1 MLWTVLHNCHDDWRN
16 FSRSYPIPSDKE
28 EDVRRELLSE
38 ALVHLQPR
46 FIQCLFSYVNF
57 FFLMDTGFG
66 RLSKEVSDLYRKLQ
80 LKPKAL
86 KKPKPCSYI
95 EKLRLVRNKTI
106 VHWGEPKNAE
116 CESPDD
122 RAGWSWDRFLL
133 TNDEDLYDFIFGGSS
148 VPGALDRQLLPF
160 RETHRIC
167 TEYLWKYDEHC
178 ASLLVGLK
186 PHLPKT
192 VDGVRY
198 EIVDPFKKRRSRSE

>member
-1 MLWTVLHNCHDDWRN
+1 MVQ
-16 FSRSYPIPSDKE
+16 
-28 EDVRRELLSE
+28 E
-38 ALVHLQPR
+38 AIDELQPR
-46 FIQCLFSYVNF
+46 FIQCLFSYVSF
-57 FFLMDTGFG
+57 FFLMETGFG
-66 RLSKEVSDLYRKLQ
+66 RLSKEVSDLYRKLHV
-80 LKPKAL
+80 KPNAL

-116 CESPDD
+116 YESPDD
-122 RAGWSWDRFLL
+122 RAGQNWERFWP
-133 TNDEDLYDFIFGGSS
+133 TDEEDLYDFIFGGSS

-167 TEYLWKYDEHC
+167 TEYLRQYDEHC
-178 ASLLVGLK
+178 ASLLFGFE

-198 EIVDPFKKRRSRSE
+198 EFVDPYKEIRSKSD